1 MESPH
6 QILARARERA
16 QQLNLPYAGA
26 VLPAEAY
33 LLMQTLPQAKL
44 IDVRTR
50 AEREWVGVVPGSVMI
65 EWNTWPGGARNL
77 DFLAEFE
84 SMVDENTI
92 ALFLCRSG
100 VRSHH
105 AAIAVTQAGHAGAY
119 NVLQGFEGDK
129 DPNGQRNRLGGW
141 RTAGLPWTQG

>member
-1 MESPH
+1 MQSP
-6 QILARARERA
+6 QEILATARERA

-33 LLMQTLPQAKL
+33 ALMRSLPESKL
-44 IDVRTR
+44 VDVRTR
-50 AEREWVGVVPGSVMI
+50 AELDWVGVVPGSVLV
-65 EWNTWPGGARNL
+65 EWNTWPGGSRNL
-77 DFLAEFE
+77 DFIAEFE
-84 SMVDENTI
+84 TLI
-92 ALFLCRSG
+92 ARNDIVMFLCRSG

-105 AAIAVTQAGHAGAY
+105 AAAAVTQAGHANAY

-141 RTAGLPWTQG
+141 RFAGLPWTQS